1 MKEGLLYLFF
11 GGITFFIGIDT
22 YIFLINIYE
31 VHELIANVVSW
42 ICGVTFSFFTTK
54 KWVFRNDNW
63 NAGFII
69 RQLGGFYL
77 ARLVTLLLQEL
88 LLYAFITR
96 MRWNPIGIK
105 IFTEI
110 INIILNY
117 LVSKFV
123 IFSGRTKHE

>member
-1 MKEGLLYLFF
+1 MKESLLYLFF
-11 GGITFFIGIDT
+11 GGITLFIGIGT

-69 RQLGGFYL
+69 RQMGAFYL
-77 ARLVTLLLQEL
+77 ARLATLLLQEL
-88 LLYAFITR
+88 LLYVLITR
-96 MRWNPIGIK
+96 MRWSPIGIK
-105 IFTEI
+105 IFTEV

-117 LVSKFV
+117 LISKFV
-123 IFSGRTKHE
+123 IFSRRTKHE